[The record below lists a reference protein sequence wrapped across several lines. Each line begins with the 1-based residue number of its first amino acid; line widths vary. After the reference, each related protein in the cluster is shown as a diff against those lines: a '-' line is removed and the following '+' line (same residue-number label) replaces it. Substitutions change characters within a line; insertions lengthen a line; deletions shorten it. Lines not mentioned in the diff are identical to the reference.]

1 MNQNARSNE
10 ATNARSN
17 EATNARSNAG
27 ERKNPSTF
35 KRKDEA
41 IRNLKS
47 YRSISNAELNL
58 RDQITA
64 MDRFVK
70 GSASGAREYEN
81 EVEEL
86 RGKMQICYARRRS
99 IERSLEA
106 LDREERTD
114 LDGFF
119 IHPAQTG
126 SAEDLMELLGM
137 EKTQVYRLRT
147 RALRK
152 FAENMFGG
160 L

>member
-1 MNQNARSNE
+1 MNENTKAS
-10 ATNARSN
+10 AS
-17 EATNARSNAG
+17 S
-27 ERKNPSTF
+27 KKSPSAF
-35 KRKDEA
+35 RGKDEA
-41 IRNLKS
+41 IKTLRS

-58 RDQITA
+58 REQIIA

-70 GSASGAREYEN
+70 GSAGGAKEYGS

-86 RGKMQICYARRRS
+86 RGKLQICNARRRS

-106 LDREERTD
+106 LDREERTV

-119 IHPAQTG
+119 IHPAETG

-137 EKTQVYRLRT
+137 EKTQIYRLRT